1 MRLCD
6 AANAFNDMVCAD
18 AYSGVDLFLGQL
30 GLFDDSKRDSEAA
43 GRRIISLAPSV
54 VPPVR
59 RVIAAAGT
67 KFILG
72 HANPDDYRGSI
83 IRVGYVAQE
92 APYLAQVRTLEQ
104 VCRSQSGFTAYAGR
118 AWVKDLAYSEQDSN
132 KVPEY
137 HIHFAPGEPVVPDL
151 MVLFEGR
158 LNIVRSV
165 NYGVGGT
172 LVATCDQMD
181 EPSVEMASVLVGTY
195 DPITDTTTGSP
206 VVVRVVRLRWQS
218 LFAYKESIAPKFGP
232 GEIQVAL
239 AKSDVTMRAG
249 AILTLSDGPW
259 RVESAL
265 SEGNVWLCKAV
276 RTGTP

>member
-6 AANAFNDMVCAD
+6 AANAFNDMVCSD
-18 AYSGVDLFLGQL
+18 GYSGVRLFLGQL
-30 GLFDDSKRDSEAA
+30 GLFDDTKRDSEVA

-67 KFILG
+67 RFILG
-72 HANPDDYRGSI
+72 HGNSDDYRGI
-83 IRVGYVAQE
+83 TIRIGYVAQE
-92 APYLAQVRTLEQ
+92 ATYLAQVRTLEQ
-104 VCRSQSGFTAYAGR
+104 VCRNQSGFTAYAGR

-137 HIHFAPGEPVVPDL
+137 HFHFALSEPVVPDL
-151 MVLFEGR
+151 LVLFENR
-158 LNIVRSV
+158 LNLVRAV

-181 EPSVEMASVLVGTY
+181 EPVVETASVLVGTY

-206 VVVRVVRLRWQS
+206 VSVRVVRMRWQS
-218 LFAYKESIAPKFGP
+218 LFAYKTSIAPKFGP
-232 GEIQVAL
+232 GDIQIAV
-239 AKSDVTMRAG
+239 AKSDVTMKAG
-249 AILTLSDGPW
+249 ATLTLSDGAW
-259 RVESAL
+259 KIESAL
-265 SEGNVWLCKAV
+265 SEDNVWLCKAV
-276 RTGTP
+276 RVSST